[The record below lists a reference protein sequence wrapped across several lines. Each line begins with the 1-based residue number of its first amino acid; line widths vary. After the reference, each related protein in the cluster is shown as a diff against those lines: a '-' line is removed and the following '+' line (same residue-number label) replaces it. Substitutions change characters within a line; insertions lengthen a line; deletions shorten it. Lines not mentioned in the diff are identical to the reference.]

1 MWGTFLSEPL
11 SIVGL
16 VGRYPANC
24 LMERMPIY
32 QRWIFNKYSHAGPL
46 FYGVLIRLS
55 PGYPPLIGKL
65 HTRYSPVRRSPSIC
79 IATNH
84 AAPRLACVKPVASV
98 HPEPGSNSS
107 LLILFIPFAQN
118 LYLFIVVLTVCQYSY
133 YVSCTTCWY
142 VMLSKNLR
150 YRFDCGCKGKN
161 FFLTNK
167 LFKENFESFC
177 WYVMLSKN
185 SFRFLLANVG
195 AKIITF
201 IFNFQI
207 LSELFSKVFC
217 FII

>member
-65 HTRYSPVRRSPSIC
+65 HTRYSPVRRSPPG
-79 IATNH
+79 IATC

-107 LLILFIPFAQN
+107 LLILFYTFCSESLSVYCSLDGMSVFLLRL
-118 LYLFIVVLTVCQYSY
+118 LYYLLIC
-133 YVSCTTCWY
+133 
-142 VMLSKNLR
+142 NA
-150 YRFDCGCKGKN
+150 
-161 FFLTNK
+161 
-167 LFKENFESFC
+167 FKE
-177 WYVMLSKN
+177 LAL
-185 SFRFLLANVG
+185 SFRLRL
-195 AKIITF
+195 
-201 IFNFQI
+201 QR
-207 LSELFSKVFC
+207 
-217 FII
+217 

>member
-32 QRWIFNKYSHAGPL
+32 QRWIFSKYSHAGSL
-46 FYGVLIRLS
+46 LHAVLVRLS

-65 HTRYSPVRRSPSIC
+65 HTRYSPVRRSPPG
-79 IATNH
+79 IATC

-167 LFKENFESFC
+167 LFKENFESFFQSPRMVG
-177 WYVMLSKN
+177 YSLS
-185 SFRFLLANVG
+185 LANLIL
-195 AKIITF
+195 AITETT
-201 IFNFQI
+201 
-207 LSELFSKVFC
+207 SSSC
-217 FII
+217 

>member
-1 MWGTFLSEPL
+1 
-11 SIVGL
+11 
-16 VGRYPANC
+16 
-24 LMERMPIY
+24 MPIRY
-32 QRWIFNKYSHAGPL
+32 LEHLTHIPGRIKVLW
-46 FYGVLIRLS
+46 GVNPRFHGLYPGIRQVAYAL
-55 PGYPPLIGKL
+55 L
-65 HTRYSPVRRSPSIC
+65 TRAPVAIKVLLP
-79 IATNH
+79 H
-84 AAPRLACVKPVASV
+84 DAPRLACVKPVASV

-142 VMLSKNLR
+142 VMLSKN
-150 YRFDCGCKGKN
+150 
-161 FFLTNK
+161 
-167 LFKENFESFC
+167 
-177 WYVMLSKN
+177 

-207 LSELFSKVFC
+207 LSELFPKVFC

>member
-32 QRWIFNKYSHAGPL
+32 QRWIFSKYPHAGPL
-46 FYGVLIRLS
+46 LHAVLVRLS

-65 HTRYSPVRRSPSIC
+65 HTRYSPVRRSPPG
-79 IATNH
+79 IATC

-167 LFKENFESFC
+167 LFKENFESFFQSPRMVG
-177 WYVMLSKN
+177 YSLS
-185 SFRFLLANVG
+185 LANLIL
-195 AKIITF
+195 AITETT
-201 IFNFQI
+201 
-207 LSELFSKVFC
+207 SSSC
-217 FII
+217 

>member
-32 QRWIFNKYSHAGPL
+32 QRWIFSKYPHAGPL
-46 FYGVLIRLS
+46 LHAVLVRLS

-161 FFLTNK
+161 FFSN
-167 LFKENFESFC
+167 
-177 WYVMLSKN
+177 WQ
-185 SFRFLLANVG
+185 
-195 AKIITF
+195 TF
-201 IFNFQI
+201 QGKFWKF
-207 LSELFSKVFC
+207 FSKAPGWSD
-217 FII
+217 IRLA

>member
-32 QRWIFNKYSHAGPL
+32 QRWIFSKYPHAGPL
-46 FYGVLIRLS
+46 LHAVLVRLS

-142 VMLSKNLR
+142 VMLSKN
-150 YRFDCGCKGKN
+150 
-161 FFLTNK
+161 
-167 LFKENFESFC
+167 
-177 WYVMLSKN
+177 

-201 IFNFQI
+201 IFNLQI
-207 LSELFSKVFC
+207 LSKLFSKVFC

>member
-24 LMERMPIY
+24 LMDRMPIY

-118 LYLFIVVLTVCQYSY
+118 LYLSIVVLTVCQYSY

-161 FFLTNK
+161 FFLTDK
-167 LFKENFESFC
+167 LFKENFESF
-177 WYVMLSKN
+177 
-185 SFRFLLANVG
+185 
-195 AKIITF
+195 
-201 IFNFQI
+201 
-207 LSELFSKVFC
+207 FSKPPDGRIFA
-217 FII
+217 

>member
-1 MWGTFLSEPL
+1 
-11 SIVGL
+11 
-16 VGRYPANC
+16 
-24 LMERMPIY
+24 MPIRY
-32 QRWIFNKYSHAGPL
+32 LEHLTHIPCRIKVLW
-46 FYGVLIRLS
+46 GVNPRFHGLYPGIRQVAYAL
-55 PGYPPLIGKL
+55 L
-65 HTRYSPVRRSPSIC
+65 TRAPVAIKVLLP
-79 IATNH
+79 H
-84 AAPRLACVKPVASV
+84 DAPRLACVKPVASV

-142 VMLSKNLR
+142 VMLSKN
-150 YRFDCGCKGKN
+150 
-161 FFLTNK
+161 
-167 LFKENFESFC
+167 
-177 WYVMLSKN
+177 

-207 LSELFSKVFC
+207 LSKLFSKVFC

>member
-32 QRWIFNKYSHAGPL
+32 QRWIFSKYSHAGSL
-46 FYGVLIRLS
+46 LHAVLVRLS

-65 HTRYSPVRRSPSIC
+65 HTRYSPVRRSPAG
-79 IATNH
+79 IATP

-142 VMLSKNLR
+142 VMLSKN
-150 YRFDCGCKGKN
+150 
-161 FFLTNK
+161 
-167 LFKENFESFC
+167 
-177 WYVMLSKN
+177 

-207 LSELFSKVFC
+207 LSKLFFKSFLFHHLNTCVLSRMRMQK
-217 FII
+217 

>member
-1 MWGTFLSEPL
+1 MGYTPVS
-11 SIVGL
+11 
-16 VGRYPANC
+16 GR
-24 LMERMPIY
+24 
-32 QRWIFNKYSHAGPL
+32 
-46 FYGVLIRLS
+46 
-55 PGYPPLIGKL
+55 L

-161 FFLTNK
+161 FFLTDK
-167 LFKENFESFC
+167 LFKENFESFFFQSPRMVG
-177 WYVMLSKN
+177 YSLS
-185 SFRFLLANVG
+185 LANLIL
-195 AKIITF
+195 AITETT
-201 IFNFQI
+201 
-207 LSELFSKVFC
+207 SSSC
-217 FII
+217 

>member
-32 QRWIFNKYSHAGPL
+32 QRWIFSKYPHAGPL
-46 FYGVLIRLS
+46 LHAVLVRLS

-65 HTRYSPVRRSPSIC
+65 HTRYSPVRRSPPG
-79 IATNH
+79 IATC

-161 FFLTNK
+161 FFLTDK
-167 LFKENFESFC
+167 LFKENFESFFP
-177 WYVMLSKN
+177 KPPDG
-185 SFRFLLANVG
+185 R
-195 AKIITF
+195 
-201 IFNFQI
+201 IFA
-207 LSELFSKVFC
+207 
-217 FII
+217 